1 MANVPKLSNLSVSP
15 KIRKNI
21 DTNIVMKAI
30 KEANIEPEN
39 RSQSF
44 LVVLRIFYNSNLL
57 SILLDPILKAAENLA
72 LQI

>member
-1 MANVPKLSNLSVSP
+1 MAKVPKLSNLSVSP

-30 KEANIEPEN
+30 NEENIEPEN

-44 LVVLRIFYNSNLL
+44 LVVLRIFYKSNFL